1 MNGKLIGALV
11 VAAILAGLYGY
22 ILMLKADVSALEAE
36 RSDLRAEVA
45 RQEELVRNREA
56 RIAGLTQVVAVRDQE
71 LAAVNGQVAATQK
84 AMDDFQT
91 GIRRMQRTLA
101 TAVSET
107 PKPGSVVDEKTS
119 LEIIRNLN
127 AAVLAYGVRGQTETG
142 GDRGAAGGEAEP
154 VPAHLWAGSAARSVG
169 GGAAPR
175 EHGERDGVELQRPG
189 TPQ

>member
-1 MNGKLIGALV
+1 VNIKLIGALLVAV
-11 VAAILAGLYGY
+11 VIAGLGAR
-22 ILMLKADVSALEAE
+22 ILMLKADVAGLETQRAE
-36 RSDLRAEVA
+36 LTAEVA

-56 RIAGLTQVVAVRDQE
+56 RIVGLEQVVAVRDQE
-71 LAAVNGQVAATQK
+71 LAAVNGQVAATQR
-84 AMDDFQT
+84 AMNDFQT

-127 AAVLAYGVRGQTETG
+127 AAVLAYGLRGQTETG

-154 VPAHLWAGSAARSVG
+154 VPAHLWPGTPARSVG

>member
-1 MNGKLIGALV
+1 MNIKLIGALA
-11 VAAILAGLYGY
+11 VAAILAGLGGH
-22 ILMLKADVSALEAE
+22 ILILRADVAGLETQRAE
-36 RSDLRAEVA
+36 LRAEVA

-56 RIAGLTQVVAVRDQE
+56 RIAGLEQVVAVRDRE
-71 LAAVNGQVAATQK
+71 LAAVNGQVVATQK
-84 AMDDFQT
+84 AMDEFQT

-127 AAVLAYGVRGQTETG
+127 AAVLAYGVRDQAETG

-169 GGAAPR
+169 GGTAPR
-175 EHGERDGVELQRPG
+175 EHGERDGVELQHPG
-189 TPQ
+189 IDQ